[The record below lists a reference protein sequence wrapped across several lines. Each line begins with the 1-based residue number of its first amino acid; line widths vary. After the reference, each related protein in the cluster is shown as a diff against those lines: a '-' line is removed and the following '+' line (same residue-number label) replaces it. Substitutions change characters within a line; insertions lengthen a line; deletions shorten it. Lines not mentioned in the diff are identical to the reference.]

1 MAEALRD
8 RLVPSLLDRL
18 TDNDPQ
24 SKVEPRDRRLMTIPQ
39 LRASVLRDL
48 AWLFNV
54 ARLSACD
61 DLDAYPE
68 VKRSVLN
75 YGLPSLSG
83 RCLSGTDLRELEREL
98 RSAIINFEPRLIAD
112 SVIVK
117 AQVDEHGKNPHNIVS
132 FKISAQLWAQPAPVE
147 LTLQTDLDL
156 ESGQCRVAEAGSRR

>member
-54 ARLSACD
+54 ARLSASD
-61 DLDAYPE
+61 DLDDYPE

-83 RCLSGTDLRELEREL
+83 RCLSSMDLMELEREL
-98 RSAIINFEPRLIAD
+98 RLAIINFEPRLIAD

-117 AQVDEHGKNPHNIVS
+117 AQIDTHERNPHNIVS

-156 ESGQCRVAEAGSRR
+156 ENGQCRVAEAGGLR

>member
-18 TDNDPQ
+18 TDDDIGT
-24 SKVEPRDRRLMTIPQ
+24 KVETRDRRLMTVPQ
-39 LRASVLRDL
+39 LRSSVLRDISC
-48 AWLFNV
+48 LFNV
-54 ARLSACD
+54 ARLGVDHIFD
-61 DLDAYPE
+61 DFPE

-83 RCLSGTDLRELEREL
+83 KCISGTDMKELEREFKQ
-98 RSAIINFEPRLIAD
+98 AIINFEPRLIPD

-117 AQVDEHGKNPHNIVS
+117 AQVNNKDLDLHNIVS
-132 FKISAQLWAQPAPVE
+132 FNIRAQLWAQPAPVE

-156 ESGQCRVAEAGSRR
+156 ENGQCKVTEGGRR